1 VVGEGDA
8 FVKVIVDRYEAD
20 EELVGEYTQL
30 LDLLHLLHTRAMGV
44 QTAWERGT
52 EELWEMA
59 WCPVLQGMARLCCD
73 SSASVWTQAL
83 TLLQRSLLVS
93 ELQVLTPGQW
103 EYAFHR

>member
-1 VVGEGDA
+1 M
-8 FVKVIVDRYEAD
+8 
-20 EELVGEYTQL
+20 QL
-30 LDLLHLLHTRAMGV
+30 LDLMHVLHTRAMGV

-52 EELWEMA
+52 EELWDMA